1 MKLLLTF
8 GATEDEIARVRDGLP
23 AGCTVVAPT
32 THGMTRFEVSHADV
46 AELCPEAEAF
56 LGWVVPPESWAAA
69 PRLGALAWLHAGCD
83 ELDFDMLG
91 RRAIQVCNIRGAN
104 AITVAEQAMTLMLG
118 VARRVAE
125 RHQWV
130 QEGHWQPTW
139 HPDYTGVALEGR
151 TLAIIGLGMIG
162 TAIARR
168 AKAFDMRVIGVRRHP
183 ERGGEFA
190 DSVQG
195 PHALHEVLAEADF
208 VILATPITSETVGF
222 IDAAAI
228 HCMKPSAFLINIARG
243 NLIAEQALLRRA
255 DPIAAA
261 WLRGRC
267 VVDLHQLVTCDLSL
281 SDPLAHRSA
290 QAAKRARLRGSGS
303 ERGGPDG
310 PVDRPG
316 GPRAWPPTHGVR
328 RCRDRSI
335 WSSVTRRLQERDD
348 SWA

>member
-168 AKAFDMRVIGVRRHP
+168 AKAFDMRVIGIRRHP

-190 DSVQG
+190 DSVRG

-222 IDAAAI
+222 IDAASI

-243 NLIAEQALLRRA
+243 NLIAEQALYDALT
-255 DPIAAA
+255 
-261 WLRGRC
+261 
-267 VVDLHQLVTCDLSL
+267 QS
-281 SDPLAHRSA
+281 
-290 QAAKRARLRGSGS
+290 RLRGYAADVWWTYTNSLPATYHYPIPSRTGLHKLPNVLASGDQAANVEGVTDRLIDMATES
-303 ERGGPDG
+303 LAAYARGEAMP
-310 PVDRPG
+310 
-316 GPRAWPPTHGVR
+316 
-328 RCRDRSI
+328 RSI
-335 WSSVTRRLQERDD
+335 NLELGY
-348 SWA
+348 